1 MSRSELAQ
9 SIDESTQGKVTHR
22 QGEFNR
28 KLGRDAA
35 LEWHINTLLTVC
47 YARTEQARFR
57 IKLFLGTPA
66 SSLRLRLNPITWID
80 CGPTGCARK
89 VKQACK
95 N

>member
-22 QGEFNR
+22 QGDFNR
-28 KLGRDAA
+28 KLGSDEASNGT
-35 LEWHINTLLTVC
+35 INTLITIV
-47 YARTEQARFR
+47 YTRMEQLALLS
-57 IKLFLGTPA
+57 KPFLGSPA
-66 SSLRLRLNPITWID
+66 CLPRLCLNPIARID

-89 VKQACK
+89 VKQTRE

>member
-9 SIDESTQGKVTHR
+9 SIDESTQRKVTHR
-22 QGEFNR
+22 QGDFNR

-57 IKLFLGTPA
+57 IKLFLGHPIVFIASTPQPDHVD
-66 SSLRLRLNPITWID
+66 RLRPNRLRPQ
-80 CGPTGCARK
+80 GKAGL
-89 VKQACK
+89 
-95 N
+95 